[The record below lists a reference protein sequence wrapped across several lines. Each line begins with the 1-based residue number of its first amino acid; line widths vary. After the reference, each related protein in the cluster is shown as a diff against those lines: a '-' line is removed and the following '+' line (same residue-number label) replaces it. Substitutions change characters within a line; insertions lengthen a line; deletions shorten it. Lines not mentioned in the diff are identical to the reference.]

1 MTDVVVIGAG
11 VVGLSCAYSI
21 RCRGLDVTVV
31 EREAPGAG
39 ASWGNTG
46 WITPAL
52 STPLARPD
60 VRGASL
66 GWLLSRRGPL
76 TIRPWKDPE
85 LPSWLWRFWRS
96 CNAGEYAAGL
106 AALAALNERTG
117 ELFDAL
123 VADGVDMEL
132 ECRGMLLAC
141 RTSRTLERARRD
153 IEFTV
158 ARPGVNV
165 RVLDREGMREAE
177 PALRD
182 VRGGLLIG
190 TDRYVRAETLA
201 AGLLA
206 RLRSMGVRF
215 AFGEEIV
222 CLERRGGRVTHVV
235 SDAGRRSAEAVVL
248 AAGVWSGRL
257 AQRLG
262 FRLPMQAGK
271 GYSVTVRRPQ
281 RALHRPV
288 YLAEAK
294 VALSPYPD
302 VLRVAG
308 TMELVGF
315 DTRVDRG
322 RLARLG
328 SAVQSFV
335 PGWEAGEAVE
345 VWAGLR
351 PLTPDGLPA
360 IGRAPGFENLYVAAG
375 HGMLGM
381 TLAPATGEVLAA
393 LLAGGESPDAA
404 LDRFDPIRFN

>member
-1 MTDVVVIGAG
+1 
-11 VVGLSCAYSI
+11 
-21 RCRGLDVTVV
+21 VTVV
-31 EREAPGAG
+31 ERGAAPGAG

-52 STPLARPD
+52 STPLPRPGI
-60 VRGASL
+60 RGASL

-76 TIRPWKDPE
+76 TVRPWKDPE
-85 LPSWLWRFWRS
+85 LPSWLWRFWRR
-96 CNAGEYAAGL
+96 CNGRDYAAGL

-117 ELFDAL
+117 ALFDAL
-123 VADGVDMEL
+123 SADGVAMEL

-141 RTSRTLERARRD
+141 RTSRTLEHARRD
-153 IEFTV
+153 V
-158 ARPGVNV
+158 AIAVATPGVNV
-165 RVLDREGMREAE
+165 RVLDRDGMREAE

-182 VRGGLLIG
+182 VCGGLLIG
-190 TDRYVRAETLA
+190 TDRHLRAETLGV
-201 AGLLA
+201 GLLA
-206 RLRSMGVRF
+206 RLRSLGVRLV
-215 AFGEEIV
+215 FGEEV
-222 CLERRGGRVTHVV
+222 VTLERRGGRVTHVV
-235 SDAGRRSAEAVVL
+235 SDAGRRPADAVVL
-248 AAGVWSGRL
+248 AAGAWSGRL
-257 AQRLG
+257 ARRMG

-281 RALHRPV
+281 RALRRPV

-302 VLRVAG
+302 ALRAAG

-315 DTRVDRG
+315 DTRLDRN

-335 PGWEAGEAVE
+335 PGWAAGEAVE

-360 IGRAPGFENLYVAAG
+360 IGRAPGFDNVYVAAG
-375 HGMLGM
+375 HAMLGM

-393 LLAGGESPDAA
+393 LIAGGESLDVA